1 MSFQIA
7 VIGNM
12 HCWSKERWVRVK
24 GRYLMTVIWYQVY
37 CVLFLHMN
45 KSSTDLSSMS
55 ICTCFEIVCQSQT
68 WGYSC
73 ISCFYFLL
81 KRNLTFT
88 SSRHK
93 LALFDIHLTTS
104 KKDHHQQQTKTN
116 DMTNCFVFVKR
127 QCLHGVHREISWRCS
142 DWLSTEMYVL
152 LLSYHKHWLP
162 QPWNNPNRHG
172 KGMHICIRFSRFQ
185 QQIDNL
191 PILYRQIQLEIRAW
205 FFKLVISYSS
215 IIVAGTTDFLQN
227 AMASSPYIYY
237 GAHWTK
243 G

>member
-116 DMTNCFVFVKR
+116 GVTNCFVFVKR
-127 QCLHGVHREISWRCS
+127 QWLHGVHREISWRCS
-142 DWLSTEMYVL
+142 DWLSTEMCMLFYF
-152 LLSYHKHWLP
+152 
-162 QPWNNPNRHG
+162 
-172 KGMHICIRFSRFQ
+172 CI
-185 QQIDNL
+185 I
-191 PILYRQIQLEIRAW
+191 Y
-205 FFKLVISYSS
+205 
-215 IIVAGTTDFLQN
+215 TDFHSVEIIQIG
-227 AMASSPYIYY
+227 MAKACTSVSVFRASNNKLITFRYFNDKSTEWSVRDFSSWSFLT
-237 GAHWTK
+237 HRS
-243 G
+243 